1 MRRCEFR
8 LLQDYF
14 VNLSLRH
21 LPPHGED
28 LRVTEVEHCPLP
40 LQPGLLSCE
49 STEDGDSVQSVRE
62 TVLHPHHLGDGG
74 QEVQQTR
81 DLADCLSG
89 LNSGRPLVK
98 VLVRT

>member
-1 MRRCEFR
+1 M
-8 LLQDYF
+8 QDYF
-14 VNLSLRH
+14 VNLPLRH

-62 TVLHPHHLGDGG
+62 TVLHTVLRPHHLGDGG

-81 DLADCLSG
+81 DLADCLPGLYSG
-89 LNSGRPLVK
+89 GPLVK
-98 VLVRT
+98 VLVRM